1 MMQIRT
7 AVLDDLKTLLAFEQG
22 IMSTERAFDPTIKD
36 TPTNYYDLAD
46 LITSPVAEVAV
57 VEDNGEIIA
66 SGYAL
71 IKEAKPFL
79 KHTRYVHLGFMFVK
93 PAYRGNGVNK
103 LVLEHLKAWA
113 KSNSITEM
121 RLEVYQENVNALKA
135 YEKFGFSPLLLEM
148 RIEIK

>member
-1 MMQIRT
+1 MIQIRA
-7 AVLDDLKTLLAFEQG
+7 AVLDDLETLLAFEQG

-46 LITSPVAEVAV
+46 LITSPDAEVAV
-57 VEDNGEIIA
+57 AEDNGEIIA

-71 IKEAKPFL
+71 INEAKPFL
-79 KHTRYVHLGFMFVK
+79 KYYRYVHLGFMYVV
-93 PAYRGNGVNK
+93 PAYRGKGLNK
-103 LVLEHLKAWA
+103 LVLDHLMEWA
-113 KSNSITEM
+113 KSNSVTEM

-148 RIEIK
+148 RMEIK